1 MPYALSGHVS
11 LYYEETGRGTPIIF
25 AHEYASDCRGWE
37 AQVRYFSRH
46 YRCITF
52 NARGYPPSDIPERD
66 DDYGQIIAAED
77 IGAVLDYLKIDRAFV
92 IGLSMGAGAGLHFT
106 MRHPERVLGLVFASG
121 GSGSDPATRE
131 RFISDALLAADLLK
145 RDGMQPLVEGLSFGA
160 TRIQLLNK
168 DARSWDEFR
177 RHLSEH
183 SALGSELTMRNYQA
197 RRPSLFEFDEQLR
210 KIEVPTLIIAG
221 DEDDPVL
228 DTSLFL
234 KRCMPAS
241 GMLMLPKT
249 GHAVN
254 LEEPAAFN
262 DAVQAFLSA
271 AEQNRWGLRDA
282 RAQPARSA
290 VIPDEHTTKQGQS

>member
-1 MPYALSGHVS
+1 
-11 LYYEETGRGTPIIF
+11 
-25 AHEYASDCRGWE
+25 
-37 AQVRYFSRH
+37 
-46 YRCITF
+46 
-52 NARGYPPSDIPERD
+52 
-66 DDYGQIIAAED
+66 
-77 IGAVLDYLKIDRAFV
+77 
-92 IGLSMGAGAGLHFT
+92 

-168 DARSWDEFR
+168 DARSWEEFR

-197 RRPSLFEFDEQLR
+197 RRPSLFEFDKQLR

-262 DAVQAFLSA
+262 DAVQAFLCA

-282 RAQPARSA
+282 RALPARSA